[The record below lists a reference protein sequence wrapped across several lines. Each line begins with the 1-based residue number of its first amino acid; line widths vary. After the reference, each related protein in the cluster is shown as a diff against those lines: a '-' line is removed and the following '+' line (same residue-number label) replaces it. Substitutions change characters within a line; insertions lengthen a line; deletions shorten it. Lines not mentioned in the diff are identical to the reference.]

1 MFPKLQ
7 ELVYGGHFLNAVQN
21 RVDSTNIRPQL
32 SNQEREQIKEN
43 IQRMYPL
50 HFVLPSGTKFGIQVF
65 ETSTYRTGF
74 EDKNGD
80 THKFDG
86 NKVYLVCEIFDN
98 KDVIKTL
105 IWKGSPT
112 IKDVQFYL
120 NYTDVLRIKQRNGS
134 NIIKLEDVKPFIK

>member
-50 HFVLPSGTKFGIQVF
+50 HLFSQVEQSLEYKCFKHLHIEQVLKIRMETPINLMETKFI
-65 ETSTYRTGF
+65 
-74 EDKNGD
+74 
-80 THKFDG
+80 
-86 NKVYLVCEIFDN
+86 
-98 KDVIKTL
+98 
-105 IWKGSPT
+105 
-112 IKDVQFYL
+112 
-120 NYTDVLRIKQRNGS
+120 
-134 NIIKLEDVKPFIK
+134 